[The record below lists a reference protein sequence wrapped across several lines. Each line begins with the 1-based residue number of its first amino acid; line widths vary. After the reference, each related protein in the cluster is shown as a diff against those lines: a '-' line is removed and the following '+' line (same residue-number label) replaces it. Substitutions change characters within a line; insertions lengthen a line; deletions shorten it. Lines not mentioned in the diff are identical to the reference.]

1 MDLEPILALFA
12 GYYLNGATI
21 SEADLPQYVDD
32 AMNELEFL
40 LVFILY
46 DRLGFVC

>member
-1 MDLEPILALFA
+1 MDLEPILALWA
-12 GYYLNGATI
+12 GYYIDGEVI
-21 SEADLPQYVDD
+21 SEADLPPYVDD

-46 DRLGFVC
+46 YRLGFVR